1 MEKIFRRLFYLM
13 EEDIDKLT
21 EFYDLLNQMNSD
33 IKFTMETDDLQMPF
47 LDVLVTKDNTSLN
60 MDIYYKPTD
69 THQYL
74 HFGSSHPHQTKTAIP
89 YNLARRICT
98 IVSNTNIRDIRLE
111 ELKLYLLNQK
121 YPEQLVDNGIKKAKE
136 CDRNSMLQGRIKEY
150 QARNLRRFNVVSPYR
165 PELCQPIFDQFISE
179 YLPKAER
186 NWLDNGQKITQV
198 HDPCIVICLHS
209 SRAPE
214 DVNLTLQKLFISDIQ
229 VLIVGI
235 QPCEKTIK
243 PSSLLKYNLK
253 SRIKDIRVYDF
264 TDIVFSDTTE
274 KCYLSDINVDAV
286 DDISRFCGQ
295 QTNTST
301 VMPDNSSRKY
311 ETTKKK
317 DIAMVKDSYSSDSN
331 AYVHEGESHARDI
344 DNCSMFEEGNAEIAT
359 SQRENYELHCPKPN
373 DNQLNNASSSLQQP
387 MNQTTEKTNI
397 KCSKDQKSITKMD
410 SQVNGIV

>member
-1 MEKIFRRLFYLM
+1 N
-13 EEDIDKLT
+13 EENKKDFGNEENKKDYGNEENKKDYGNEENKKDYGNEENKKDYGNEENKKDYGNEENKQDHEATLIQRCMA
-21 EFYDLLNQMNSD
+21 F
-33 IKFTMETDDLQMPF
+33 IK
-47 LDVLVTKDNTSLN
+47 
-60 MDIYYKPTD
+60 
-69 THQYL
+69 TH
-74 HFGSSHPHQTKTAIP
+74 
-89 YNLARRICT
+89 
-98 IVSNTNIRDIRLE
+98 
-111 ELKLYLLNQK
+111 
-121 YPEQLVDNGIKKAKE
+121 
-136 CDRNSMLQGRIKEY
+136 NSMLQGRIKEY